1 MGTRRTRFCSARTEY
16 SSLFAICSRHNP
28 KASSRKTT
36 STMYCTTVNLM
47 DDIFSLRPNILSEG
61 LDRWTTETR
70 AYFRR
75 REPYLEYR
83 ISTRHGVEE
92 MPQERYNRV
101 TYVASAGQAQRRA
114 PRRTGHSRK
123 RPGADV
129 PRPS

>member
-36 STMYCTTVNLM
+36 STMYCTTGNLM
-47 DDIFSLRPNILSEG
+47 DDICSLRPNILSQG

-75 REPYLEYR
+75 RELYLEYR
-83 ISTRHGVEE
+83 SSTRHGAEG
-92 MPQERYNRV
+92 MPQKRYHRIK
-101 TYVASAGQAQRRA
+101 YVA
-114 PRRTGHSRK
+114 
-123 RPGADV
+123 
-129 PRPS
+129 